1 MATPIYRKIKELI
14 LQEIEDKPANS
25 PIDSEREMAVRFD
38 ASRMTVRNAVN
49 ELVEEG
55 FLYRDKNKGTFV
67 ADRKFL
73 KKNTAAA
80 MLQEDISEFSVL
92 YFNIKEAWESGPEVA
107 EKLEI
112 DRSDMTLSVVRLNT
126 LNNKPVSV
134 EEIFFLRSSISET
147 ELNNLRQLLDLN
159 EYLRGGRITQR
170 FIPMLVPVQFANL
183 LKIKMHT
190 PIIMIES
197 VISSKIGKP
206 LVYIRA
212 YNNPFEKVIEITE

>member
-1 MATPIYRKIKELI
+1 MATPIYRKIKEMI
-14 LQEIEDKPANS
+14 LQEIEEKPVNS

-73 KKNTAAA
+73 KKNTATV
-80 MLQEDISEFSVL
+80 LPEEISEFKIL
-92 YFNIKEAWESGPEVA
+92 YFNVKEAGPEVA

-112 DRSDMTLSVVRLNT
+112 GKDDMMLSVVRLNT
-126 LNNKPVSV
+126 TNNKPVSV
-134 EEIFFLRSSISET
+134 DELFFIRSSISET

-159 EYLRGGRITQR
+159 EYRQNGRITQR
-170 FIPMLVPVQFANL
+170 FIPMLVPVKFANL
-183 LKIKMHT
+183 LKIKMNT

-197 VISSKIGKP
+197 VISSKSGKP
-206 LVYIRA
+206 LVYLNT

>member
-25 PIDSEREMAVRFD
+25 PIDSEREMAARFD

-73 KKNTAAA
+73 KKNTAAQTF
-80 MLQEDISEFSVL
+80 QEDTSEFNVL
-92 YFNIKEAWESGPEVA
+92 FFNVKKAEEIGEEIA

-112 DRSDMTLSVVRLNT
+112 KPRDLVLSVVRLNT
-126 LNNKPVSV
+126 INNKPTSV
-134 EEIFFLRSSISET
+134 EEIFFVRNHVSDAQ
-147 ELNNLRQLLDLN
+147 LNNLRGLLDLN
-159 EYLRGGRITQR
+159 SYAKEGRVTQR
-170 FIPMLVPVQFANL
+170 FNPMLVPVQFANL
-183 LKIKMHT
+183 LKIKMNT
-190 PIIMIES
+190 PIIMVES
-197 VISSKIGKP
+197 LISSMSGRT
-206 LVYIRA
+206 LVYVRA
-212 YNNPFEKVIEITE
+212 YNNPFEKIIEITL